1 MSKKEFYGGVSIVAR
16 ISFCI
21 EAETIEDAK
30 QKLFEAN
37 CPMNLVDDA
46 GHPICEITDQSWHMI
61 DAPMQG
67 NVQESDLSEFIIEA
81 ENENGEDEILI
92 E

>member
-1 MSKKEFYGGVSIVAR
+1 MSGKYFYGGVSIVAR
-16 ISFCI
+16 LNFCI
-21 EAETIEDAK
+21 EAETIEEAE

-37 CPMNLVDDA
+37 CPITLLDDA
-46 GHPICEITDQSWHMI
+46 GHPICEITDQSWHMV
-61 DAPMQG
+61 DVPRQG

-81 ENENGEDEILI
+81 ENESGEDEILI